1 MNRIPDNSCPGTW
14 VFLEYGNRSI
24 RYILREVD
32 SACDSNFE
40 EEYDDELNDLSSRV
54 SELEDEV
61 ATLQDQLSE
70 VSE

>member
-1 MNRIPDNSCPGTW
+1 MSRVLDNSCPGTW
-14 VFLEYGNRSI
+14 VFFEYGSHSVRD
-24 RYILREVD
+24 ILREVD
-32 SACDSNFE
+32 AACDSDFLD
-40 EEYDDELNDLSSRV
+40 EYDDELNDLSSQV